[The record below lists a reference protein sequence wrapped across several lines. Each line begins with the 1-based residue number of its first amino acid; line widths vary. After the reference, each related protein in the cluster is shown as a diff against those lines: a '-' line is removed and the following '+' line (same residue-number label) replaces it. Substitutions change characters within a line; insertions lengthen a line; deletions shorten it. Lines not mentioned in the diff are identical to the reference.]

1 MRQRRYTGQNGRVS
15 ETERVRDNVTTM
27 RRHKTLCQHTHT
39 LSATNTLHTQTI
51 HCVRTAFPNT
61 RIQQFPSHSVL
72 CTLHNFRYLFHSHS
86 FVFCLDDPSLAVA
99 STSGLTRNTPPCTLL
114 PNFKFRETSAGKAA
128 ASPPPSGLCSVPW
141 RVFPGVVRRCG
152 WPLLWPLLS
161 PPAVPLRRSLDPSRR
176 PSTRSRRPSRPAPC
190 RVIRAGVREKW
201 CPACPGTPRP

>member
-1 MRQRRYTGQNGRVS
+1 
-15 ETERVRDNVTTM
+15 M

-99 STSGLTRNTPPCTLL
+99 STSGLTRNTPLHTPTQFQIPRNLRGESCGLATTFRPVQRAMARL
-114 PNFKFRETSAGKAA
+114 PGGCAALWVAFAVAFAVA
-128 ASPPPSGLCSVPW
+128 ASGTAAPLSGPVQAAVYAQSSSFSACPVSCDSC
-141 RVFPGVVRRCG
+141 GSEGKVVSSLPRYSPTLVSASPHLDSYVR
-152 WPLLWPLLS
+152 LS
-161 PPAVPLRRSLDPSRR
+161 PL
-176 PSTRSRRPSRPAPC
+176 
-190 RVIRAGVREKW
+190 
-201 CPACPGTPRP
+201 